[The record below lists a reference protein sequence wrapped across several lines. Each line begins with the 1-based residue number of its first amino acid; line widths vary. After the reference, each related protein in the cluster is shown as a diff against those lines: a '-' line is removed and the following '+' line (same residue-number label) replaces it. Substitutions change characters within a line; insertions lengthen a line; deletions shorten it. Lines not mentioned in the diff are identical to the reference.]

1 MRLSNMREAGLLLI
15 IALLCVAMSF
25 ASPHFLT
32 WDNIR
37 AMLLSFSIEG
47 IVVVGMTVLMIVGG
61 IDATADALAAMSA
74 GDLDVTVFQNATRQG
89 EVALETALTMAKGEK
104 AEANIWVPFE
114 PVTPENM
121 QKYK

>member
-1 MRLSNMREAGLLLI
+1 MAIGAIQALKQAG
-15 IALLCVAMSF
+15 VPM
-25 ASPHFLT
+25 
-32 WDNIR
+32 DK
-37 AMLLSFSIEG
+37 
-47 IVVVGMTVLMIVGG
+47 VVVAG
-61 IDATADALAAMSA
+61 IDATPDGLAAMEA